1 MQRIIFRSGVN
12 SSQIPSD
19 VHTLRDWHKTYFVE
33 KYRRDVAEP
42 DGYVLKDQLV
52 IFPTRRESPICLRS
66 LTPFAY
72 CSRTQKQ
79 DIRFDNSLLKT
90 EKNGKSMY
98 IRAKTSVRSKST
110 VPGLKHRPATNFVTL
125 PGSPALEVQNAQYES
140 ECATLDDWF
149 AKFGN
154 GERSKETRKYLGSRT
169 IHNDTSARAWIG
181 TVSPSG
187 RPPNIQI
194 FPHVGNNPQSIRF
207 TADKR
212 LSPFLPPT

>member
-1 MQRIIFRSGVN
+1 MATERIIFRSGVN

-19 VHTLRDWHKTYFVE
+19 VHTLRDWHKKYFTE
-33 KYRRDVAEP
+33 KYRRDVTEP

-72 CSRTQKQ
+72 CSRIQKQ

-90 EKNGKSMY
+90 EKNNKSMY
-98 IRAKTSVRSKST
+98 LRAKTSVK
-110 VPGLKHRPATNFVTL
+110 GLQNLPATKFVTL
-125 PGSPALEVQNAQYES
+125 PGSPALEVQNTQYEG
-140 ECATLDDWF
+140 ECESLDDWF

-169 IHNDTSARAWIG
+169 IHNDTSTRAWIG

-187 RPPNIQI
+187 RPPNIQL

-207 TADKR
+207 SADKR
-212 LSPFLPPT
+212 LSPYLPPT